1 MNCAKVLVVE
11 DEFITQMEIENI
23 LKTLGHQSYLASSCE
38 EAIQTALE
46 VEPDLILMDIK
57 LKGGDDGVKTVQ
69 IIKDSIDVEVIY
81 LTAHLSPE
89 LKYFVELTRPVACI
103 LKPFV
108 RKELIANI
116 ETALRKNEKIGPYE
130 NVYIFYGMIGTLLAS
145 SLTLNEK
152 KRLMNQFSIVFEAK
166 MRSYFVSEL
175 EKYDSKIVDLHV
187 YLACL
192 SSMLY
197 SLGFKNNR
205 MANESSG
212 YMIINTCPW
221 KYGEHNE
228 IFCQICHLMAE
239 TTLSWTDVVGK
250 VNLDSCMVK
259 GDIFCGFK
267 FQLE

>member
-23 LKTLGHQSYLASSCE
+23 LNTLGHQSYMASSCE

-46 VEPDLILMDIK
+46 VEPDLVLMDIK

-89 LKYFVELTRPVACI
+89 LKDSVDLTRPVACI

-108 RKELIANI
+108 RKELITNI
-116 ETALRKNEKIGPYE
+116 ETALRRNEKIEPYE

-145 SLTLNEK
+145 SIPLNEK
-152 KRLMNQFSIVFEAK
+152 KSFINQFSIIFEAK
-166 MRSYFVSEL
+166 MRRYFVSEL
-175 EKYDSKIVDLHV
+175 EKYDSVDLHV

-205 MANESSG
+205 MANESRG
-212 YMIINTCPW
+212 YMMISSCPW
-221 KYGEHNE
+221 KYGKHSE
-228 IFCQICHLMAE
+228 IFCQICQIMAE
-239 TTLSWTDVVGK
+239 TTLSWTDVVGN
-250 VNLDSCMVK
+250 VNIESSMFK